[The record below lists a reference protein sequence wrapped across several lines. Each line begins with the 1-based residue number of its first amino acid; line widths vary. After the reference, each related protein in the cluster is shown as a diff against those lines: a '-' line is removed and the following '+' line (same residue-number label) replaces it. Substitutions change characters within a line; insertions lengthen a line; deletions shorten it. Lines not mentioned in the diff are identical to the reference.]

1 MAKSIKRV
9 HNFEFRWVESNYHP
23 GYYEI
28 VLWQD
33 YDADNLKHLP
43 ENTTSKQYCYTL
55 ASWHKDGEG
64 WDLHFVG
71 NRAFDENKVDR
82 HLFWELAKYGDRIAN
97 AEFDLEEKIKDFKN
111 NIYS

>member
-9 HNFEFRWVESNYHP
+9 DNFEFRWVESNYHP

-33 YDADNLKHLP
+33 YDPDHLP
-43 ENTTSKQYCYTL
+43 EGATSKEYCYTI
-55 ASWHKDGEG
+55 ASWHKDSEG

-82 HLFWELAKYGDRIAN
+82 HLFWELAKYGDRVAN
-97 AEFDLEEKIKDFKN
+97 AEFDLEEKVKDFKN
-111 NIYS
+111 HIYY

>member
-1 MAKSIKRV
+1 MARSIKRV
-9 HNFEFRWVESNYHP
+9 DNLELRWVESNYHP

-28 VLWQD
+28 VCWQD

-55 ASWHKDGEG
+55 ATWEKDSES
-64 WDLHFVG
+64 WDLKFVG

-82 HLFWELAKYGDRIAN
+82 HLFWELAKYGNTIAN
-97 AEFDLEEKIKDFKN
+97 AEFDLEEKVKDFKN
-111 NIYS
+111 HIYY